1 MFQALLEGVLQRILG
16 EYVEAI
22 DPKKLNLS
30 VSVIAFLTLIFEPG
44 ILGCGRSPRSQPK
57 EDALRRT

>member
-30 VSVIAFLTLIFEPG
+30 VSVYPFLTLSF
-44 ILGCGRSPRSQPK
+44 
-57 EDALRRT
+57 LRRSTRVSSTSRIST